1 MYKLVLSRNEVE
13 QTFQS
18 VSIQSLIREVVE
30 VFLSKNAEKVPI
42 PFSCKV
48 NARGQIVEM
57 YLQNSPEDSW
67 WKSNHPVNAK
77 LQFKV
82 TALITREGVESSEDF
97 YLLPDH
103 MNKGDGSCWVA
114 VKNGQVLDIEYM
126 RTNNQVEFKEHRIN
140 ALNRLKPQGRILD
153 GVVTA
158 KKFFPKVM
166 RRGS

>member
-1 MYKLVLSRNEVE
+1 MYKLILSRNEVE

-18 VSIQSLIREVVE
+18 ASMQTLIREVTQ
-30 VFLSKNAEKVPI
+30 VFLSKNSEKVPI

-67 WKSNHPVNAK
+67 WESNHPVNAK
-77 LQFKV
+77 LQVKV

-97 YLLPDH
+97 YPLPDH
-103 MNKGDGSCWVA
+103 MHKGDGSCWVA

-126 RTNNQVEFKEHRIN
+126 RTTHQADFKEHRKK
-140 ALNRLKPQGRILD
+140 ALDRLKPQGRILD

-158 KKFFPKVM
+158 KRFFPKTI
-166 RRGS
+166 RLES